1 MFIFPMWITPKIP
14 TDCDL
19 PPTLYA
25 MLNSIVNYGK
35 VDKTKI
41 KDLAKEGRHK
51 IFDFD
56 YPLSNNIDKAE
67 FEEMILN
74 HFIMRRLGYE
84 TYTSWHIA
92 FENKIKEI
100 MPMYNKIFDSFSNWD
115 IFNSGEDI
123 IRTTNTKT
131 NDKTNTSSN
140 VNVNA
145 SSDIDK
151 TTDERI
157 SDTPQNQISDVK
169 NGKYVSNYSFIS
181 DHSYDQNESTT
192 TGTSNS
198 LTDNNQ
204 DVNESIK
211 RTPLDK
217 ISIYKQ
223 YTEEL
228 KSIYSMI
235 YKDLDCLFY
244 QLA

>member
-1 MFIFPMWITPKIP
+1 MFIFPMWIAPKIP

-35 VDKTKI
+35 IDKTKI
-41 KDLAKEGRHK
+41 KDLARVGRSK

-74 HFIMRRLGYE
+74 HFLMRRLGYE

-100 MPMYNKIFDSFSNWD
+100 MPMYNKIFDSFGNWD
-115 IFNSGEDI
+115 IFNSGEEI
-123 IRTTNTKT
+123 TRTTTRSS
-131 NDKTNTSSN
+131 NDITETSSN
-140 VNVNA
+140 VDVNT
-145 SSDIDK
+145 
-151 TTDERI
+151 TTDVRS
-157 SDTPQNQISDVK
+157 SDTPQNELSDIRD
-169 NGKYVSNYSFIS
+169 GKYVTDYT
-181 DHSYDQNESTT
+181 YDQGNSST
-192 TGTSNS
+192 TGTSSS
-198 LTDNNQ
+198 LTDNSQ
-204 DVNESIK
+204 NESETIS

-217 ISIYKQ
+217 INIYKQ

-244 QLA
+244 QLT